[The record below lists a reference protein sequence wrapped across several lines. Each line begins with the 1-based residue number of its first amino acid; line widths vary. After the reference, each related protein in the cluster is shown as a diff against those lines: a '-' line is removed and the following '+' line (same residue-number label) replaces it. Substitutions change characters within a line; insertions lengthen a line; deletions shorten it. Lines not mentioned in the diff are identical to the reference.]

1 MTAPFFLQQ
10 ETTMKMFL
18 KATALVV
25 LIAGAYLADCWRNLN
40 PLQRAVYS
48 IQIAEMVDDLD
59 AIGRLYINGD
69 RTLHAL
75 FPNVALPPCKYSCG
89 GAK

>member
-1 MTAPFFLQQ
+1 
-10 ETTMKMFL
+10 MK
-18 KATALVV
+18 KLVKVAAIIV
-25 LIAGAYLADCWRNLN
+25 LITAAYLADRWNNLN

-48 IQIAEMVDDLD
+48 MQIAAMVDDLD

-75 FPNVALPPCKYSCG
+75 FPNVALPLCKYSCPQQEKEN
-89 GAK
+89 ANTRAARN